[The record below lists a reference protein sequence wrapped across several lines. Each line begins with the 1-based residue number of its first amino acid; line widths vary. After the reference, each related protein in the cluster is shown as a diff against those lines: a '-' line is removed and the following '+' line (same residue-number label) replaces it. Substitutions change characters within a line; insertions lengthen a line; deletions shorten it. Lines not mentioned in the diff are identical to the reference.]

1 MLHKGGGKMRK
12 FLVDIVALEKNET
25 HEIESLNLELAA
37 QLAQVMCRHEEGKVY
52 VTDLD
57 AGKTIEIK

>member
-1 MLHKGGGKMRK
+1 MRK